1 MENIRVVLKT
11 AEVVNNEHDP
21 RTRYGR
27 TDMSSATPDHWT
39 YSFCAH
45 S

>member
-1 MENIRVVLKT
+1 MEKSRVVLKT
-11 AEVVNNEHDP
+11 AEVDP

-27 TDMSSATPDHWT
+27 TDMSSATRDHWT
-39 YSFCAH
+39 YSLCAH